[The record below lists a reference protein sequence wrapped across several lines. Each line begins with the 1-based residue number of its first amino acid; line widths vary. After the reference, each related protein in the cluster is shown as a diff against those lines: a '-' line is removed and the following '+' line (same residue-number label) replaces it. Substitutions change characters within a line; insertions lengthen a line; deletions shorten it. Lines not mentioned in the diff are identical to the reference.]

1 MKSNY
6 NWKFCTVG
14 GVTRVSIETGEDI
27 AHLHELDQKMWTV
40 LSCPTTGLEFD
51 KKTLGYLD
59 LDHDEKIRV
68 NEVIATSQWITSV
81 IKDPE
86 LLVKQSDSIA
96 LSDFN
101 TDNADG
107 LRLRNSAKQI
117 LDYLGKEGETISVSD
132 TSDSTAIF
140 AKTKFNGDGIITP
153 QSTDDEALKGLI
165 SNIGNTEGTQT
176 DRSGEQG
183 INADIIEKFYADAQA
198 FAAWQADADSRKA
211 EVFPFG
217 DKTADAF
224 NAFTALDAKVRDFF
238 MRCKLIN
245 FNDAATTAL
254 DVSVAK
260 IETISGSDLSKC
272 DGEIAT
278 YPIARPNGDGR
289 LNLTNGINPTWK
301 GSLNSFNALIGNR
314 FANEITEDGWNEIAA
329 AFAPYNAWMTA
340 EAGSAVKGLGLDTV
354 KKILSED
361 RKKDLLAL
369 IEQDNALKTEAEG
382 IDAVDKMLHIYRDFY
397 AFLKN
402 FVTFKDFYSRKC
414 ESLAMFQAGR
424 LFIDQRSCDLCVR
437 VSDMSGH
444 GDMAGLSGM
453 FLIYC
458 NCVSRVKN
466 ATMTIVAA
474 MTEGNVENLRE
485 GKNAIFYDRDGQDW
499 DAKVIK
505 IVDNPISV
513 KQAFLSP
520 YRKFG
525 NFINEQINKFAAD
538 KDSKVM
544 SEATGKFSETTTTVA
559 EQGAAAPKPA
569 FDIAKF
575 CGIFA
580 AIGMALGYI
589 GTVLLA
595 AFTGF
600 ISLTWWEMIIALA
613 AVILIISGP
622 AMLLAWLKLRRR
634 NLGPVLNANGWAIN
648 SKVLVNVRFGAT
660 LTSTAKYP
668 KIKFVDPF
676 AKKKM
681 STGKKIMWWSIAI
694 IGAAVITLGILYLT
708 KVPIPFIGQYIQ

>member
-1 MKSNY
+1 MKSTY
-6 NWKFCTVG
+6 KWKFCTVG

-68 NEVIATSQWITSV
+68 NEIVATSKWITSV
-81 IKDPE
+81 IKNPE

-107 LRLRNSAKQI
+107 LRLHNSAKQI

-140 AKTKFNGDGIITP
+140 AKTRFNGDGVITL
-153 QSTDDEALKGLI
+153 QSTDDEVLKSLI
-165 SNIGNTEGTQT
+165 TNIGSTEGTQT

-183 INADIIEKFYADAQA
+183 VNADLVEKFYADAQA
-198 FAAWQADADSRKA
+198 FAAWQADADSHKA
-211 EVFPFG
+211 EIFPFG
-217 DKTADAF
+217 DKTANAF

-260 IETISGSDLSKC
+260 IETISGGDLSKC
-272 DGEIAT
+272 NDEIAS
-278 YPIARPNGDGR
+278 YPVARPNKDGR
-289 LNLTNGINPTWK
+289 LCLTDGLNPAWK
-301 GSLNSFNALIGNR
+301 DSLNNFNALIGNR
-314 FANEITEDGWNEIAA
+314 FADEITEKSWNEITA
-329 AFAPYNAWMTA
+329 AFAPYGTWMA
-340 EAGSAVKGLGLDTV
+340 SEAGSAVKGLGLDTV
-354 KKILSED
+354 KQILSED

-369 IEQDNALKTEAEG
+369 IEQDKALKEEAEG
-382 IDAVDKMLHIYRDFY
+382 IDAVDKMLHVYRDFY
-397 AFLKN
+397 SFLKN
-402 FVTFKDFYSRKC
+402 FVTFSDFYSRKS

-424 LFIDQRSCDLCVR
+424 LFIDQRSCDLCIR

-458 NCVSRVKN
+458 NCVSKVRN

-474 MTEGNVENLRE
+474 MTEGNIENLRE

-525 NFINEQINKFAAD
+525 NFINEQINKFAAE
-538 KDSKVM
+538 KDNKVM
-544 SEATGKFSETTTTVA
+544 SEATSKFSETTATVA

-580 AIGMALGYI
+580 AIGMAIGYI
-589 GTVLLA
+589 GSFVMLGLTKFFA
-595 AFTGF
+595 
-600 ISLTWWEMIIALA
+600 LTWWRMIVALA
-613 AVILIISGP
+613 AVMIIISGP
-622 AMLLAWLKLRRR
+622 SMLLAWLKLRRR

-681 STGKKIMWWSIAI
+681 STGKKIMWWSIVI
-694 IGAAVITLGILYLT
+694 VGAAAITLGILYLT
-708 KVPIPFIGQYIQ
+708 NVKIPFIG